1 MGLVYAE
8 VTLINADDL
17 AFYRS
22 NKIQKSDIREIKTTM
37 LVDSDAYMLAINEV
51 VKEQLGLFV
60 VDKRKAQLADG
71 SIQEFEIADLIDV
84 RFANRKAT
92 CNAMVLPGN
101 TEMLLGAIPME
112 EMDVLIHPNK
122 NQLIVNP
129 EHPFVAQ
136 LPLK

>member
-1 MGLVYAE
+1 MGLVYSE

-17 AFYRS
+17 AFYRR
-22 NKIQKSDIREIKTTM
+22 NKIQKSEIREIKTTM

-71 SIQEFEIADLIDV
+71 SIQEFEIADPIDV